1 MNQKKQIKNW
11 WIDFLLF
18 FGFIMSF
25 YLDLTGVIGH
35 QWLGLAVIIL
45 AGIHLMTHWDWVK
58 AVTTR
63 LFKSTPAR
71 SRWYY
76 LIDFLLMLGA
86 VIILETGLIISTW
99 FNLSLSNYPAWLD
112 IHIYASLATLALTTV
127 KVGLHWRWV
136 VATTSKVFSPLKAH
150 PVSQPA
156 LVPVRVERPLDR
168 DGVDRRHFLSTMGVI
183 GLGSLL
189 AASNIFSDDG
199 VAMAEFVEGGDTS
212 QTILPTA
219 TAGQAEVI
227 ASTPTTASV
236 TQTSAIT
243 LEDGPELTVTA
254 TPVAVAQ
261 NYSTSLSNS
270 STACSIRCQR
280 GCSYPGHCRRYTDQ
294 NSNGKCDLGECI

>member
-11 WIDFLLF
+11 WIDILLF

-25 YLDLTGVIGH
+25 YLDLTGVIVH
-35 QWLGLAVIIL
+35 QWLGMAVIFL
-45 AGIHLMTHWDWVK
+45 TGIHLMTHWNWVK
-58 AVTTR
+58 AVTIR
-63 LFKSTPAR
+63 LFKGTPAR

-76 LIDFLLMLGA
+76 LIDFLLMMGA

-112 IHIYASLATLALTTV
+112 THIYASLATLALTTI
-127 KVGLHWRWV
+127 KIGLHWRWV
-136 VATTSKVFSPLKAH
+136 VATTTKAFSRLKA
-150 PVSQPA
+150 PSFPQPA
-156 LVPVRVERPLDR
+156 LVPVRVEQPLDR
-168 DGVDRRHFLSTMGVI
+168 DAVDRRHFLATMGVI

-199 VAMAEFVEGGDTS
+199 VAMAEFAESGDTS
-212 QTILPTA
+212 PTILPTA
-219 TAGQAEVI
+219 NAGQAEVI
-227 ASTPTTASV
+227 ASTPTTAAA

-254 TPVAVAQ
+254 TPVTVAQ
-261 NYSTSLSNS
+261 NYSTALSNS
-270 STACSIRCQR
+270 SAVCSVHCQR
-280 GCSYPGHCRRYTDQ
+280 GCSYPGHCRRYADQ